1 MIALLLLLHG
11 KFNATAQQPAYFT
24 LGENHFKGIQIYDII
39 QDANLN
45 YIIATNDGL
54 FVYDF
59 NNFERLPSEN
69 AKNISFFN
77 FVSDVDGTIYCNNLN
92 NQIFV
97 IKNKKCTLFYELKS
111 DEGTPVISMAID
123 DQQRLVIGARKIVVL
138 NKNGTVNKRYPYIG
152 LFLTAFQSTSGAVIF
167 HKTTKD
173 SILVFKQGEFQ
184 AHQVKFASNKKTQ
197 IGILKFFHI
206 NTKNY
211 AFDIQT
217 KQLFQFNL
225 ETFTLTQIENNNLF
239 TKGAFIRIYET
250 GDEVW
255 LAGTLPGV
263 GYLNNESMAST
274 EKYYYDNYFISDV
287 FKDKEG
293 NILMGTFDNGILV
306 IPNMNIPDVIG
317 TFEQDPIN
325 TIFADKEAGL
335 ILGTTNGKILKFQN
349 GISTTVSNNGKRNIE
364 ALFGDANNDFVFYD
378 DEFIRAYNKKTGT
391 VSKVYFTS
399 LKDVEYLSP
408 TQFALGTN
416 VGIIKVEYAN
426 NEFKAKQLNEIKF
439 RVYSLSY
446 NPNSQNLFAS
456 TISGLYLISK
466 DNKTTKITHQ
476 KSDIFPTKLVYDNN
490 KIYALTRDLGI
501 LTIEGEK
508 VVGQI
513 LPKINGVVEILKN
526 LVIYKNTIIAYS
538 NSGLFQ
544 FNMKGELTRQ
554 LNTAFGFGSK
564 KVIGFSLMDD
574 ELWVIHAGGV
584 QKINLDYNLNLNTK
598 PVIRIDA
605 ILVND
610 RMIDFLKL
618 SHFKNNQRK
627 IQFILSMPTLRNRE
641 NSRFWYKLIG
651 YDTAW
656 HLQNYNNNQITYN
669 ALASGSYTLQV
680 KAEVQGH
687 FSEVQEYKFTIAS
700 PFYGKWWFILLTAIL
715 FFATVFF
722 IYKWQLN
729 LQRKKSNQL
738 NELNSSKLTAI
749 KSQMNPHFIFNSLN
763 SIQDLILKGEVE
775 YSYSYITT
783 FSNLVRRTL
792 NYSEKDFIEFEE
804 EIKLLELYLSLE
816 KLRFKK
822 DFEYEIDIN
831 FEEDLLIPPMI
842 IQPFIENALVHGLL
856 HKDGMKKL
864 TISFDLTDS
873 LQCTIEDN
881 GIGRERAKAIKL
893 RKKSEHESFSGKA
906 ITTRFEILSRVFKG
920 QFGYQYTDLKE
931 NELSTG
937 TRVELKIPIK
947 RQF

>member
-24 LGENHFKGIQIYDII
+24 LGENFFKGIQIYDII
-39 QDANLN
+39 QDENLN

-59 NNFERLPSEN
+59 NNFERLPSQN

-77 FVSDVDGTIYCNNLN
+77 FVSDVNGTIYCNNLN
-92 NQIFV
+92 NQIFE
-97 IKNKKCTLFYELKS
+97 IKNKKCRLFYELKA
-111 DEGTPVISMAID
+111 DEGTPVISMAVD

-138 NKNGTVNKRYPYIG
+138 NKNGTINKRYPYIG
-152 LFLTAFQSTSGAVIF
+152 QFLTAFKSSTGSIIF
-167 HKTTKD
+167 HKLSKD
-173 SILVFKQGEFQ
+173 SILVFKAGVFQ
-184 AHQVKFASNKKTQ
+184 TNQVKFANNNKLK
-197 IGILKFFHI
+197 IGILKFFNI
-206 NTKNY
+206 DTKNY

-225 ETFTLTQIENNNLF
+225 ETYTLSPIENNSLF

-250 GDEVW
+250 GNEVW

-263 GYLNNESMAST
+263 GYLNNESMASDQ
-274 EKYYYDNYFISDV
+274 KYYYDNYFISDV

-293 NILMGTFDNGILV
+293 NILLGTFDNGILV
-306 IPNMNIPDVIG
+306 IPNLNIPDVIG
-317 TFEQDPIN
+317 TFEKDPIN

-335 ILGTTNGKILKFQN
+335 IMGTTKGKILKYKN
-349 GISTTVSNNGKRNIE
+349 GTTTTISNNGKRNIE
-364 ALFGDANNDFVFYD
+364 ALFGDVNNDFVFYD
-378 DEFIRAYNKKTGT
+378 DEFIRAYNKKTGK

-416 VGIIKVEYAN
+416 VGIIKIDYSN
-426 NEFKAKQLNEIKF
+426 NEFSAKQLNEIKF
-439 RVYSLSY
+439 RVYALSY
-446 NPNSQNLFAS
+446 NPIAQNLYAS

-466 DNKTTKITHQ
+466 DNKTSKINYQ
-476 KSDIFPTKLVYDNN
+476 NLDIFPTNLFYENN
-490 KIYALTRDLGI
+490 KIYALTRDMGI
-501 LTIEGEK
+501 LEIEGEK

-513 LPKINGVVEILKN
+513 LPKINGAMEILKN
-526 LVIYKNTIIAYS
+526 FVIYKNTIIAYS

-544 FNMKGELTRQ
+544 FNMKGELTRH

-564 KVIGFSLMDD
+564 KVIGFSLLND
-574 ELWVIHAGGV
+574 ELWVIHSGGV
-584 QKINLDYNLNLNTK
+584 QKINLDFNQNFSTK
-598 PVIRIDA
+598 PVLRIDA

-610 RMIDFLKL
+610 RLIDYLKI
-618 SHFKNNQRK
+618 NNFENSQRK

-641 NSRFWYKLIG
+641 NNRFWYKLKG
-651 YDTAW
+651 YDTSW
-656 HLQNYNNNQITYN
+656 HIQNYNNNQITYN
-669 ALASGSYTLQV
+669 ALDAGSYTLQV
-680 KAEVQGH
+680 KAENQGR
-687 FSEVQEYKFTIAS
+687 FSEVVEYKFNIAA
-700 PFYGKWWFILLTAIL
+700 PFYWTWWFILLSALL
-715 FFATVFF
+715 FFAAVFV

-729 LQRKKSNQL
+729 NQRKKSNQL

-822 DFEYEIDIN
+822 DFEYQIEIN

-856 HKDGMKKL
+856 HKEGSKKL

-873 LQCTIEDN
+873 LQCKIEDN

-931 NELSTG
+931 NGIGVG